1 MWWLMPSAQT
11 DIVRIIKF
19 TFPACPTCPRN
30 MELHVWLAYFAAAWV
45 IAISPG
51 SGAVLSMTHGLAYG
65 VRGASA
71 TILGLQLGVATI
83 LLIAGVG
90 VGAVLIASATAFT
103 VVKVVGACYLIW
115 LGWRQWRSPPVA
127 ANAAPS
133 SGSAASAVVGH
144 PSARQRV
151 ALGFFTNVTNP
162 KGIVFVVAVLPQFID
177 PARPLWL
184 QLLILLVTTLF
195 ADVIVMH
202 GYAFLASRAQR
213 WLATARAR
221 RLQNRVFGGVLMAMG
236 ASLFMVKR
244 TAS

>member
-1 MWWLMPSAQT
+1 
-11 DIVRIIKF
+11 
-19 TFPACPTCPRN
+19 

-71 TILGLQLGVATI
+71 TILGLELGVATI

-90 VGAVLIASATAFT
+90 VGAVLVASATAFT

-115 LGWRQWRSPPVA
+115 LGWRQWTAPVA
-127 ANAAPS
+127 PDHASASTGGSSAAAP
-133 SGSAASAVVGH
+133 AVAGL
-144 PSARQRV
+144 PSVRQRV

-177 PARPLWL
+177 PARPLSL
-184 QLLILLVTTLF
+184 QLLILLCTTLF
-195 ADVIVMH
+195 TDVIVMH

-213 WLATARAR
+213 WLATAKAR
-221 RLQNRVFGGVLMAMG
+221 RAQNRVFGGVLIAMG
-236 ASLFMVKR
+236 AGLFMVKR
-244 TAS
+244 AA